1 MRDEP
6 ETPRSSET
14 ETAPSG
20 ALERRLGRLPR
31 ELAPARDLWPEIEA
45 RLDGRRTRWRMG
57 LGLAAGIAAV
67 AILGVIGLQ
76 LSQRARRDVTTQANA
91 STNTDGR
98 NTDGLTGTDGR
109 TSTDGRTNPDRYSA
123 TRAAREAAYLR
134 TQSAVEQSY
143 EQELAHLPKATQVRL
158 RQDLAIIR
166 NARADIRRALDAAP
180 ENPLLQQL
188 FADTWQQEMDFYSSI
203 ASTNNPAGVRWP
215 M

>member
-14 ETAPSG
+14 ETVPSG
-20 ALERRLGRLPR
+20 ALERRLGRLPQ

-45 RLDGRRTRWRMG
+45 RLDGRRALWRIG

-67 AILGVIGLQ
+67 AILGMIGLQ
-76 LSQRARRDVTTQANA
+76 LSQRATRDVTTQANA

-109 TSTDGRTNPDRYSA
+109 TNTDRYSA

-134 TQSAVEQSY
+134 TQAAVEQSF

>member
-20 ALERRLGRLPR
+20 ALERRLGRLPQ

-45 RLDGRRTRWRMG
+45 RLDGRRTRWRIG

-76 LSQRARRDVTTQANA
+76 LSQRAPREVTTLAHA
-91 STNTDGR
+91 STSTNTAEHAIP
-98 NTDGLTGTDGR
+98 
-109 TSTDGRTNPDRYSA
+109 DGRTNTDPYAA

-134 TQSAVEQSY
+134 TQAAVEQSY